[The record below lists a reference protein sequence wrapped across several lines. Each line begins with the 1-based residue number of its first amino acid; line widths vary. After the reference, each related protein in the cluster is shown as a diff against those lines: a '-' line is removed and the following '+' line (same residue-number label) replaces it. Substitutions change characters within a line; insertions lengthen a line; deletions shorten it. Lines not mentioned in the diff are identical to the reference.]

1 MAAADECSTSGAPS
15 AVAAS
20 QQLERLQLSDLPS
33 RIHCYTEVAPDAVIY
48 FQIIDL
54 GQQLYIWVATGGA
67 TFQNLY
73 LAIQSRLDPNPSV
86 ATLLPD
92 GASSIAASMA
102 QRIGKRVGRPVV
114 CSCNLPANGDM
125 LQVIAERRLCKE
137 LDALGLI
144 SKNTIES
151 GTVAAAAFPQ
161 RQLQGK

>member
-73 LAIQSRLDPNPSV
+73 LAIQSRLVS
-86 ATLLPD
+86 
-92 GASSIAASMA
+92 
-102 QRIGKRVGRPVV
+102 
-114 CSCNLPANGDM
+114 
-125 LQVIAERRLCKE
+125 
-137 LDALGLI
+137 
-144 SKNTIES
+144 
-151 GTVAAAAFPQ
+151 AAAAACPSNHLKCEYMVCLKLMQ
-161 RQLQGK
+161 RNMLKPTLKAVTGLLPSRTLTLQWQPCCLMEHLA